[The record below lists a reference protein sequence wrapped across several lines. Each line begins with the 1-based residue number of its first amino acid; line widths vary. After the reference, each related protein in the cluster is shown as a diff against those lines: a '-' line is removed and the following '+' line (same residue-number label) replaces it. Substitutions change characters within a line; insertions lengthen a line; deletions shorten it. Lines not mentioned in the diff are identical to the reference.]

1 MQAQKCLQYLRFN
14 NQSYTVVETQKT
26 WKISVKPVNQE
37 FCKIQLIML
46 VIALNLQNVT
56 FVLARSSKC
65 CQYLIAEYACLSL
78 PVNSEQQ
85 PPVSEEA
92 FFFSEIG

>member
-1 MQAQKCLQYLRFN
+1 MQAQKCLQYLCFN

-26 WKISVKPVNQE
+26 WKISLKPVNQE

-46 VIALNLQNVT
+46 VIALNLQNVI
-56 FVLARSSKC
+56 FVLLARSSKC
-65 CQYLIAEYACLSL
+65 CQYLIEEYACLSL

-85 PPVSEEA
+85 PPVTEEA
-92 FFFSEIG
+92 FFSLK